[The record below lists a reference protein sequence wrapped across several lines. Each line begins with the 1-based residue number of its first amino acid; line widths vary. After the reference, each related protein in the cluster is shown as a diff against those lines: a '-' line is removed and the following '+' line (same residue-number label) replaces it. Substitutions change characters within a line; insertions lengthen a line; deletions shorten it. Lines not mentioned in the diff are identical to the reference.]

1 MKKALLIF
9 CTLCYML
16 LLHGCHSGE
25 ALASVVA
32 TTKPVY
38 DFTQH
43 LCRGTSIT
51 VDRLITENLS
61 CIHDYTL
68 QVRQMR
74 AIENADVV
82 IISGAGLEDFM
93 ADALESANNI
103 IDASDSIPLLC
114 ADHGSE
120 PHGDHHHDED
130 PHIWMDI
137 TNARTMATN
146 ICLGLI
152 KQYPE
157 QESLLKTNL
166 LSLESEFNA
175 LQEYGSKALSGI
187 SHRQLI
193 TFHDG
198 FHYFSD
204 CWDLELLHAVEE
216 EPGSEASAGEL
227 IDIIELINNYDV
239 PAIFTEVNGST
250 SASGIISAETG
261 IPVYSLSTC
270 MSDADYFEAMRKN
283 IDTIKEA
290 LE

>member
-1 MKKALLIF
+1 MKKAFLIF
-9 CTLCYML
+9 YTLCFML
-16 LLHGCHSGE
+16 LLHGCHSSE
-25 ALASVVA
+25 ASANIVAS
-32 TTKPVY
+32 TKPVY
-38 DFTQH
+38 DFTQY
-43 LCRGTSIT
+43 LCQGTNIT

-82 IISGAGLEDFM
+82 IISGAGLEGFM

-137 TNARTMATN
+137 SNARRMAAN

-152 KQYPE
+152 QQYPK
-157 QESLLKTNL
+157 QEALLNANL
-166 LSLESEFNA
+166 LSLEAEFNA
-175 LQEYGSKALSGI
+175 LQEYGSNALSGI

-198 FHYFSD
+198 FRYFSNY
-204 CWDLELLHAVEE
+204 WDLELLHAVEE
-216 EPGSEASAGEL
+216 EPGSEASASEL
-227 IDIIELINNYDV
+227 IEIIELINKHNV

-250 SASGIISAETG
+250 SASGIISSETG

-270 MSDADYFEAMRKN
+270 MSDTDYFEAMRKN
-283 IDTIKEA
+283 IDVLKEA

>member
-1 MKKALLIF
+1 MKKALLTF
-9 CTLCYML
+9 YTLCFIL
-16 LLHGCHSGE
+16 LLHGCGSDMPT
-25 ALASVVA
+25 ANVVA

-43 LCRGTSIT
+43 LCQGTNIT

-74 AIENADVV
+74 AIEKADVV

-93 ADALESANNI
+93 TDALEGANII

-114 ADHGSE
+114 ADHDSE
-120 PHGDHHHDED
+120 EHSDHHHDKD

-137 TNARTMATN
+137 TNARRMAAN
-146 ICLGLI
+146 ICNKLI
-152 KQYPE
+152 EQYPE
-157 QESLLKTNL
+157 QESHFKENL
-166 LSLESEFNA
+166 LSLEAEFND
-175 LQEYGSKALSGI
+175 LQEYGFNTLSEI

-198 FHYFSD
+198 FHYFAD
-204 CWDLELLHAVEE
+204 CWDLDLLHAVEE

-227 IDIIELINNYDV
+227 IEIIDIIRNYDV
-239 PAIFTEVNGST
+239 PAIFTEINGST
-250 SASGIISAETG
+250 SASGIIAAETG

-270 MSDADYFEAMRKN
+270 MSDADYFEAMRNN
-283 IDTIKEA
+283 IDTLKEA

>member
-1 MKKALLIF
+1 MKKAFLIF
-9 CTLCYML
+9 YTLCFML
-16 LLHGCHSGE
+16 LLHGCHSSE
-25 ALASVVA
+25 ALANIVA
-32 TTKPVY
+32 STKPVY
-38 DFTQH
+38 DFTQY
-43 LCRGTSIT
+43 LCQGTNIT

-82 IISGAGLEDFM
+82 IISGAGLEGFM

-137 TNARTMATN
+137 SNARRMAAN

-152 KQYPE
+152 QQYPK
-157 QESLLKTNL
+157 QEALLNANL
-166 LSLESEFNA
+166 LSLEAEFNA
-175 LQEYGSKALSGI
+175 LQEYGSNALSGI

-198 FHYFSD
+198 FRYFSNY
-204 CWDLELLHAVEE
+204 WDLELLHAVEE
-216 EPGSEASAGEL
+216 EPGSEASASEL
-227 IDIIELINNYDV
+227 IEIIELINKHNV

-250 SASGIISAETG
+250 SASGIISSETG

-283 IDTIKEA
+283 IDVLKEA